1 MRARPLPVTVAAVL
15 LALLS
20 LANLFSPLFLSERVP
35 ALVLYLLV
43 VLGVVGLIAA
53 GGLWVLKRWALW
65 PTIIVCVLNI
75 LSAAPG
81 IASPSNA
88 ALLVAALLFV
98 IGSAVIILLQVLT
111 NSGPRHNLSQSASRE
126 IFRST
131 RGCNTVQRKTPE
143 RRRIP
148 RPAKEI

>member
-1 MRARPLPVTVAAVL
+1 MSARPLPVTVAAVL

-20 LANLFSPLFLSERVP
+20 MANLFSALFLSERVP

-43 VLGVVGLIAA
+43 VLGVVGLVAA

-65 PTIIVCVLNI
+65 PTIIVCVLTI

-81 IASPSNA
+81 IATPSNA

-98 IGSAVIILLQVLT
+98 IGSAVTIFLIVLP
-111 NSGPRHNLSQSASRE
+111 NSR
-126 IFRST
+126 RSYT
-131 RGCNTVQRKTPE
+131 
-143 RRRIP
+143 
-148 RPAKEI
+148 

>member
-1 MRARPLPVTVAAVL
+1 MSARPLPVTVAAVL
-15 LALLS
+15 LALPS
-20 LANLFSPLFLSERVP
+20 LANLFSLLLLSEMVP

-65 PTIIVCVLNI
+65 PTIIVCVLTI

-81 IASPSNA
+81 IAFPSNA

-98 IGSAVIILLQVLT
+98 IGSAVIILLVVLP
-111 NSGPRHNLSQSASRE
+111 NSR
-126 IFRST
+126 RSYT
-131 RGCNTVQRKTPE
+131 
-143 RRRIP
+143 
-148 RPAKEI
+148 